1 MKKSWKKKR
10 KRRDNLASGVA
21 LHPFPPRR
29 HLTWWRLLP
38 LLTLLLSLVIGLAQ
52 PFAAGADEPKGKKQK
67 VADQFLIFGT
77 VFEESGFLVREAEI
91 QVRRAGEKRV
101 RWRQYS
107 DRRGEFAV
115 RVPPGSEYEL
125 TVKAKGFETHTHKVD
140 ARTGKGEDL
149 VIRLRSAAADGRKKQ

>member
-1 MKKSWKKKR
+1 
-10 KRRDNLASGVA
+10 LA
-21 LHPFPPRR
+21 LHPFPAWR

-52 PFAAGADEPKGKKQK
+52 PFVAGADEPKTKKQK
-67 VADQFLIFGT
+67 LADQFLIFGT
-77 VFEESGFLVREAEI
+77 VFEESGFLLRDAEI

-101 RWRQYS
+101 RWRQFS

-125 TVKAKGFETHTHKVD
+125 TVKAKGFETHSRKID
-140 ARTGKGEDL
+140 ARAGKGEDL
-149 VIRLRSAAADGRKKQ
+149 AIRLKSAVADGRKKQ